1 MPELGRRE
9 FITGAALSALAVLP
23 GKLAAEP
30 PKGKKHPNILLL
42 IADDLGDRD
51 AGCYGHPTIR
61 TPSLDRI
68 AAGGMRF
75 TNAFVTTSSCSPSRA
90 SMFTGRYPHAT
101 GAEALHMPLPE
112 GTKIL
117 PTYLSELGYFTANV
131 GKLHLGPVG
140 AARFDRVEERPT
152 DWKQVLEERPR
163 KGPFFLAVGFRD
175 PHRPYQPDTV
185 PDPTDPADV
194 IVPPYLVDTSETR
207 ADLAGYYDEC
217 LRMDRETAKILDWL
231 KANGLE
237 KDTLVIFVS
246 DNGMPFPRAK
256 TTCYDSGV
264 RVPFLVRWPGRVP
277 ERSVSQSLISTVDLT
292 PTILSILGR
301 KVPEAMQGTDA
312 SPLFFDPRAGVRA
325 YVHIQRNWHNLDD
338 HQRGCRD
345 KRYKYIKNNRPRMF
359 TTSSDLLQSPS
370 YLSLLAKRDLNQLTA
385 EQMRLWM
392 IPRPGEE
399 LYDTWTDPFE
409 FTNLAADTR
418 YAQIL
423 ERMRAETERWRAAT
437 GDYPPGRRYK
447 DNLDIF
453 TREKYGKTSGAPE
466 RYEKE
471 K

>member
-1 MPELGRRE
+1 MPQLGRRE
-9 FITGAALSALAVLP
+9 FITGAALSARAALP
-23 GKLAAEP
+23 AKLEAAP
-30 PKGKKHPNILLL
+30 PSRGRLPNILLL
-42 IADDLGDRD
+42 IADDMGDRD

-75 TNAFVTTSSCSPSRA
+75 TNAFVTTSSCSPSR
-90 SMFTGRYPHAT
+90 SSIFTGRYPHAT

-117 PTYLSELGYFTANV
+117 PSYLSELGYFTANV

-140 AARFDRVEERPT
+140 SAQFDSVREQPT
-152 DWKQVLEERPR
+152 DWKQVLDKRPENR
-163 KGPFFLAVGFRD
+163 PFFLAVGFRD

-185 PDPTDPADV
+185 PDPTDTADV
-194 IVPPYLVDTSETR
+194 IVPPYLVDTVQTR

-217 LRMDRETAKILDWL
+217 LRMDREIGKILDWL
-231 KANGLE
+231 AGRGLE

-277 ERSVSQSLISTVDLT
+277 EKTVSESLISTVDLSAS
-292 PTILSILGR
+292 ILSILGS
-301 KVPEAMQGTDA
+301 KVPEDMQGTDA
-312 SPLFFDPRAGVRA
+312 SPLFFDPRAEVRD
-325 YVHIQRNWHNLDD
+325 YVHLERNWHNMDN

-345 KRYKYIKNNRPRMF
+345 KRYKYIRNNLPRRF
-359 TTSSDLLQSPS
+359 TISSDLLQSPS

-385 EQMRLWM
+385 AQMRLWM
-392 IPRPGEE
+392 IPRAGEE

-409 FTNLAADTR
+409 FVNLAPDER
-418 YAQIL
+418 YAPFL
-423 ERMRAETERWRAAT
+423 ERMRTETERWRAAT

-466 RYEKE
+466 PYGKE

>member
-1 MPELGRRE
+1 MPGIGRRE
-9 FITGAALSALAVLP
+9 FITGAALSTLAALP
-23 GKLAAEP
+23 GKLEAEP
-30 PKGKKHPNILLL
+30 PRGKKRPNILLL

-51 AGCYGHPTIR
+51 TGCYGHPTIR

-75 TNAFVTTSSCSPSRA
+75 TNAFVTTSSCSPSRT

-117 PTYLSELGYFTANV
+117 PSYLSELGYYTANV

-140 AARFDRVEERPT
+140 ATQFDRVEEQPT
-152 DWKQVLEERPR
+152 DWKQVLEQRPGKR
-163 KGPFFLAVGFRD
+163 QFFLAVGFHD

-185 PDPTDPADV
+185 PDPTEPADV
-194 IVPPYLVDTSETR
+194 IVPPYLVDTPETR

-217 LRMDRETAKILDWL
+217 LRMDREIGKILDWL
-231 KANGLE
+231 TANDLE

-256 TTCYDSGV
+256 TSCYDSGV

-277 ERSVSQSLISTVDLT
+277 EKSVSQSLISTVDLS
-292 PTILSILGR
+292 PVILSILGR
-301 KVPEAMQGTDA
+301 KVPESMQGTDA
-312 SPLFFDPRAGVRA
+312 SLLFFDPRAEVRD
-325 YVHIQRNWHNLDD
+325 YIHIERNWHNLDD

-345 KRYKYIKNNRPRMF
+345 KRYKYIKNNLPRRF

-370 YLSLLAKRDLNQLTA
+370 YLSLLTKRDLNQLTA

-392 IPRPGEE
+392 IPRAGEE

-409 FTNLAADTR
+409 FTNLAGDSR
-418 YAQIL
+418 YEEIL
-423 ERMRAETERWRAAT
+423 KRMRTETERWRADT

-453 TREKYGKTSGAPE
+453 TGEKYGKTSGAPE